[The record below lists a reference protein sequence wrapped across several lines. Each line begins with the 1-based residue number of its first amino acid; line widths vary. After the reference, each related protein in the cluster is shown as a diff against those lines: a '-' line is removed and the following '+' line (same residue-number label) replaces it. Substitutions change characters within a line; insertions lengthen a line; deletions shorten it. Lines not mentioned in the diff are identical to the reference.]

1 MAQPDLF
8 MRNRKNK
15 GMTLIEL
22 VITMVVL
29 GVGLSGILSVMI
41 VIAKNSASPQISWQS
56 AILGENVIQILMSK
70 SYDLSGVCLSKNDK
84 SYESLCDYA
93 KIQNEKI
100 TDVFPELMKNLKDY
114 AAFKI
119 SIDIQPYHGMS
130 KDAESALISVKIM
143 HSELGET
150 HFAAVKTRD
159 TQSNEKG
166 MRFYTY

>member
-1 MAQPDLF
+1 
-8 MRNRKNK
+8 MRNSKNR

-41 VIAKNSASPQISWQS
+41 VIAKNSVSPQISWQS

-70 SYDLSGVCLSKNDK
+70 PYDLSGVCLSKNEK
-84 SYESLCDYA
+84 SFESLCDYA
-93 KIQNEKI
+93 NIKNEKI
-100 TDVFPELMKNLKDY
+100 TNIFPELMKNLKDY
-114 AAFKI
+114 ASFKI
-119 SIDIQPYHGMS
+119 SIDIQPYHGMT
-130 KDAESALISVKIM
+130 KDAESALINVKIM

-150 HFAAVKTRD
+150 HFAAVKTRN
-159 TQSNEKG
+159 QSNEKG